1 MPIPRPTS
9 GEKQKDFIERC
20 IVQIGKEYKADQA
33 LAICYK
39 QYREKI

>member
-9 GEKQKDFIERC
+9 GEKQKDFIQRC
-20 IVQIGKEYKADQA
+20 VIQISGEYDTDQA

-39 QYREKI
+39 QYREKK

>member
-1 MPIPRPTS
+1 MPIPRPKS

-20 IVQIGKEYKADQA
+20 VVQISGEYGRDQA

-39 QYREKI
+39 QYREKK